1 MTTENDMQEVTQ
13 EMVEAAARA
22 TCALDRAD
30 PDEIMPDGLPRWR
43 DREEHS
49 RVAIQAALATA
60 RAERE
65 ALEAKVA
72 RLLECHDGRRG
83 DMGWNLALLTER
95 ANAIRATLTE
105 RPND

>member
-1 MTTENDMQEVTQ
+1 MGEVTR

-49 RVAIQAALATA
+49 RVAIQAALTTA
-60 RAERE
+60 QAEIERLTK
-65 ALEAKVA
+65 ALEATRDHCPQCEGEGQYLFGPRRNQNKVPCEFCENA
-72 RLLECHDGRRG
+72 RA
-83 DMGWNLALLTER
+83 ALSGSQT
-95 ANAIRATLTE
+95 
-105 RPND
+105 